1 MSLSD
6 SVIRSFDGIASLSS
20 YDISSTSSVPL
31 PTTIEQAI
39 QLPDSVI
46 SNNDCDGNENSRGGQ
61 LQQHQQSFSNDVY
74 STTPNGLKVS
84 PVFGIENIYSG
95 TGVSTIPV
103 VDALLVSDDDEFDLL
118 QSKKR
123 GAFQRL
129 PSFSNTLYK
138 NITSSA
144 LKNENGDD
152 DDDEEFLINS
162 SSRIYIELNDM
173 ELPSVQASSFSTL
186 AAQHSSS
193 VPLLTDSSLSLQQ
206 VITPSTVASVIYN
219 KLLTE
224 ETHPSSSITIKSS
237 SRIRQQRK
245 FGEIVTSDEFLEEI
259 KHKTEKKR
267 IKAKAAQQ
275 RKEKKRK
282 ISTKKKTQR
291 KKAKTN

>member
-6 SVIRSFDGIASLSS
+6 SVIRSFDG

-31 PTTIEQAI
+31 PTTIDQAI

-84 PVFGIENIYSG
+84 PVFGIENIYS
-95 TGVSTIPV
+95 
-103 VDALLVSDDDEFDLL
+103 FDLL

-144 LKNENGDD
+144 LKNENEDD
-152 DDDEEFLINS
+152 DDDEAFLINS

-173 ELPSVQASSFSTL
+173 ELPSVQAPSFSTL
-186 AAQHSSS
+186 VAQHSSP
-193 VPLLTDSSLSLQQ
+193 VQLLTDSNLSLQQ
-206 VITPSTVASVIYN
+206 VITTSTAASVIYN

-224 ETHPSSSITIKSS
+224 ETHPSSSIPIKSS

-259 KHKTEKKR
+259 KQKTEKKR

-275 RKEKKRK
+275 RQDEKEKFQE
-282 ISTKKKTQR
+282 KKKTQR
-291 KKAKTN
+291 KKTKTN